1 MDKWTATGPAV
12 ATRRPSLTL
21 FPFGLTTEPAHHYSS
36 WEEKPKPRS
45 TGGEDGRH
53 PGQKARELIRY
64 VSERCE
70 ADRHFGAT
78 KLNKILFF
86 ADFLFYQ
93 KSGRSITGQDYQRL
107 PSGPAPRL
115 LPVRQTLVDAGD
127 LAVRERLTHGR
138 TQLRTIAIREV
149 DLSGFGGDEIA
160 VVDHVIRVLWDHS
173 AAEAS
178 DLSHTLT
185 GWRLARD
192 GETIPY
198 ETVFL
203 SERKLTQEEADYA
216 LQLVAA

>member
-1 MDKWTATGPAV
+1 MA
-12 ATRRPSLTL
+12 
-21 FPFGLTTEPAHHYSS
+21 
-36 WEEKPKPRS
+36 
-45 TGGEDGRH
+45 
-53 PGQKARELIRY
+53 ARQDAKLGELILY

-93 KSGRSITGQDYQRL
+93 KTGRSITGQEYQRL
-107 PSGPAPRL
+107 PNGPAPRRL
-115 LPVRQTLVDAGD
+115 IPVRQTLVDAGD

-138 TQLRTIAIREV
+138 RQLRTFAVREA

-160 VVDHVIRVLWDHS
+160 VVDHVIDVLWDHS
-173 AAEAS
+173 ATDAS

-192 GETIPY
+192 GDTIPY
-198 ETVFL
+198 ESAFL
-203 SERKLTQEEADYA
+203 SERKLTREEADYA
-216 LQLVAA
+216 LELVAA